1 MRVIRYAADLI
12 FRRLGYFPRYPFA
25 HFFLHDGVITSTL
38 HIHNFYSVF
47 FPDIKSNAIVR
58 VWLHD
63 PKGNL
68 ICRKQFKIPPF
79 GQIYLSAKDLINTD
93 DKISGMVYVDLQPS
107 REIRARLRKLPDSRS
122 MVSQTPF
129 WVSYVDADENYMYVH
144 SIDTY
149 KGRILG
155 YLWPRSQ
162 RKAKKATIASSWKSW
177 RILELSLLSELEV
190 IVMNHS
196 SEKGECVVQLWSDDD
211 TQLWNFPLT
220 MKTRET
226 KRVKVPQ
233 SLISDL
239 SESQVTRNIRVGIEG
254 LLTPNGKPY
263 VLMRYGM
270 GPRSLHHG

>member
-1 MRVIRYAADLI
+1 
-12 FRRLGYFPRYPFA
+12 
-25 HFFLHDGVITSTL
+25 
-38 HIHNFYSVF
+38 VF